1 MPNQSKIDSYIDQTV
16 EPEGRAE
23 ARTRSAVVCS
33 AEPGNKVMYV
43 SDAFEEHTGYT
54 PGDAIGKNLSFL
66 QGPDTE
72 AEAVAQFQ
80 KLIKEEVAG
89 LVRITNYRA
98 DGTKFL
104 HECDMR
110 PVRDK
115 DERVTHFI
123 AIQRPVD

>member
-1 MPNQSKIDSYIDQTV
+1 MPDQSRINAYIDQTV
-16 EPEGRAE
+16 EPEDREE

-33 AEPGNKVMYV
+33 SQPGNQVMYV
-43 SDAFEEHTGYT
+43 SEAFEEHTGYA
-54 PGDAIGKNLSFL
+54 PKDAVGKNLSFL

-72 AEAVAQFQ
+72 AEAIAQFQ
-80 KLIKEEVAG
+80 KLIKNEEPG

-98 DGTKFL
+98 DGSKFL

-115 DERVTHFI
+115 EERVTHFI
-123 AIQRPVD
+123 AIQRPID